1 MTSDPIEDYICEH
14 IDAEPPHLRRIYRN
28 THVYQLYPRM
38 CSGHLQ
44 GRVLK
49 MLTQM
54 IAPHRL
60 LEIGTFTG
68 YSALCMAEGMPGDAE
83 LWTVEIDDEMED
95 LIRSNFEE
103 SPACGRMHLV
113 VGDALDEVPRL
124 GITDWD
130 MVLIDA
136 NKRLYS
142 RYYEMLLPMVRSGG
156 YILADNTLWDGKV
169 LHPGECHDAQ
179 SEGILA
185 FNDLVASDTRVEK
198 VILPMRDGLT
208 IIRKL

>member
-1 MTSDPIEDYICEH
+1 MVDTIDDYICSH
-14 IDAEPPHLRRIYRN
+14 IDAEPQQLRKLYRD

-49 MLTQM
+49 MLTRM
-54 IAPHRL
+54 IAPRRI
-60 LEIGTFTG
+60 LEMGTFTG
-68 YSALCMAEGMPGDAE
+68 YSALCMAEGMPDGAE

-95 LIRSNFEE
+95 AILAQFEA
-103 SPACGRMHLV
+103 SPKASDMHLV
-113 VGDALDEVPRL
+113 IGDAMQVVPAL
-124 GITDWD
+124 GISDWD

-136 NKRLYS
+136 NKRIYS
-142 RYYEMLLPMVRSGG
+142 DYYRMVFPFVRKGG
-156 YILADNTLWDGKV
+156 YIIADNTLWDGKV
-169 LHPGECHDAQ
+169 LNPAECRDAQ
-179 SEGILA
+179 TRGIIE

-208 IIRKL
+208 VIRKL

>member
-1 MTSDPIEDYICEH
+1 MVDTIDDYICSH
-14 IDAEPPHLRRIYRN
+14 IDAEPQQLRKLYRD

-49 MLTQM
+49 MLTRM
-54 IAPHRL
+54 IAPRRI
-60 LEIGTFTG
+60 LEMGTFTG
-68 YSALCMAEGMPGDAE
+68 YSALCMAEGMPDGSE

-95 LIRSNFEE
+95 AILAQFEA
-103 SPACGRMHLV
+103 SPKASDMHLV
-113 VGDALDEVPRL
+113 IGDAMQVVPAL
-124 GITDWD
+124 GISDWD

-136 NKRLYS
+136 NKRMYS
-142 RYYEMLLPMVRSGG
+142 DYYRMVFPFVRKGG
-156 YILADNTLWDGKV
+156 YIIADNTLWDGKV
-169 LHPGECHDAQ
+169 LNPAECRDAQ
-179 SEGILA
+179 TRGILE

-208 IIRKL
+208 VIRKL

>member
-1 MTSDPIEDYICEH
+1 MVDTIDDYICSH
-14 IDAEPPHLRRIYRN
+14 IDAEPQQLRKLYRD

-49 MLTQM
+49 MLTRM
-54 IAPHRL
+54 IAPRRI
-60 LEIGTFTG
+60 LEMGTFTG
-68 YSALCMAEGMPGDAE
+68 YSALCMAEGMPDGSE

-95 LIRSNFEE
+95 AILAQFEA
-103 SPACGRMHLV
+103 SPKASDMHLV
-113 VGDALDEVPRL
+113 IGDAMKVVPAL
-124 GITDWD
+124 GISDWD

-136 NKRLYS
+136 NKRIYS
-142 RYYEMLLPMVRSGG
+142 DYYRMVFPFVRKGG
-156 YILADNTLWDGKV
+156 YIIADNTLWDGKV
-169 LHPGECHDAQ
+169 LNPAECRDAQ
-179 SEGILA
+179 TRGILE

-208 IIRKL
+208 VIRKL